1 MSKINN
7 YGDFLN
13 EEFFKKI
20 FGRKKSKP
28 QTNSNIDICI
38 EEIIKFLN
46 DNEIYTWDDFIFSKK
61 VDRQIINQIID
72 SMAKNM
78 KELEEIRFRLRLEL
92 FNRTQLKEYLKE
104 LEQKE
109 EYEKCAKILKT
120 MNNK

>member
-72 SMAKNM
+72 SMTKNM

-92 FNRTQLKEYLKE
+92 SNRTQLKEYLKE

-109 EYEKCAKILKT
+109 EYEKCAKILKA

>member
-1 MSKINN
+1 MSKIYN
-7 YGDFLN
+7 YMDFLN
-13 EEFFKKI
+13 EEFFTKLFKKN
-20 FGRKKSKP
+20 RKTKK
-28 QTNSNIDICI
+28 SNIDLCI
-38 EEIIKFLN
+38 SEIIKFLN

-72 SMAKNM
+72 SMTTNM

-92 FNRTQLKEYLKE
+92 SDRTQLKDYLKE

-109 EYEKCAKILKT
+109 EYEKCAKILKA